1 LYLNRFIPLIKAEFS
16 ASLLQSSLHDPSE
29 IILICW
35 FAAQETILII
45 INVENSG
52 LICFME
58 GEILFCGFF
67 EERKV
72 QNSSVEMVK
81 TIITVIPPLQLY
93 HFW

>member
-1 LYLNRFIPLIKAEFS
+1 
-16 ASLLQSSLHDPSE
+16 
-29 IILICW
+29 
-35 FAAQETILII
+35 
-45 INVENSG
+45 
-52 LICFME
+52 ME

-93 HFW
+93 HF